1 MILPDVNVWISI
13 LSGGHEHHGPGSAW
27 IDDQEDEIAFC
38 RVTHMGVLRLL
49 STPAVMGKDV
59 MTRSQ
64 AWQVLDETF
73 LDSRVVFAG
82 EPLNIEPFW
91 RVLSSTDDHSHK
103 LWTDDYLAA
112 FAMAAEIPL
121 VTFDR
126 RIEARYPQAQVM
138 TLG

>member
-1 MILPDVNVWISI
+1 MGTSV
-13 LSGGHEHHGPGSAW
+13 
-27 IDDQEDEIAFC
+27 
-38 RVTHMGVLRLL
+38 VTR
-49 STPAVMGKDV
+49 A
-59 MTRSQ
+59 R
-64 AWQVLDETF
+64 AWQVLDEVF
-73 LDSRVVFAG
+73 LDSRVVLAG

-126 RIEARYPQAQVM
+126 KFEARYPQVQVE
-138 TLG
+138 TLASTP